1 MAPLLGEYSTL
12 KGDVPDEESEDDILK
27 DSIQSARLEE
37 IGHST
42 EDSPYDEESVRVAQS
57 E

>member
-42 EDSPYDEESVRVAQS
+42 EDSPYDEENVRVAQS